1 MEGLVD
7 VLSQGEERGESQ
19 MCIDRICG
27 HLIGRNLCGRNLAWR
42 NLAGRDLAL
51 GDLVWGHLSSR
62 NQVWREMSSGWN
74 VS

>member
-19 MCIDRICG
+19 MRIDRICG
-27 HLIGRNLCGRNLAWR
+27 HLIGRNLCGRNLAGR

-51 GDLVWGHLSSR
+51 GDLV
-62 NQVWREMSSGWN
+62 
-74 VS
+74 